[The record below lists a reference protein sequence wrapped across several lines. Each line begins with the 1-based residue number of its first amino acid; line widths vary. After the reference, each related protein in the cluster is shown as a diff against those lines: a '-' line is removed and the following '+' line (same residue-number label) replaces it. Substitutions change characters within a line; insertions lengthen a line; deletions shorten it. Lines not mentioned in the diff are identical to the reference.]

1 MTSHQAS
8 MRRKLKAEEKSKWNN
23 AVKKA
28 TICYENELQK
38 RENAEQ
44 NGCLYKIKSAKTIAN
59 KIQAMDEF
67 SIDEKTIRNHVRNG
81 NTGRT
86 PIKPGRKGSIYPQ
99 AYKALCAALETYIM
113 LWMATQRLIVPP

>member
-1 MTSHQAS
+1 MEQH
-8 MRRKLKAEEKSKWNN
+8 RE
-23 AVKKA
+23 KA

-59 KIQAMDEF
+59 EILATDGV

-81 NTGRT
+81 NAGTT
-86 PIKPGRKGSIYPQ
+86 PIKPGKKGSIHPR